1 MSTETQARDA
11 VKGSL
16 ASRVPREL
24 FRRDLKRC
32 LLAISSVWAGIVL
45 AWWVAASSGGWL
57 LAPAVLLIG
66 TLQYHLNVMGH
77 DGLHF
82 LICDRRRI
90 NDAICR
96 WLLHGPHCAPLSAMR
111 RNHLNHHTGF
121 GSDADLDRQYYD
133 MRRFNS
139 GITFRRWLAT
149 ALIGG
154 MTVPIVLKLLGGK
167 RGASRAITTP
177 TAGPTTPERW
187 LDTLSVAGSQIW
199 IAGACWFATGWW
211 YAYFLLWLLPLLTV
225 MVGLNSIRSCLE
237 HAQVRSGQ
245 PGLHSFSSHLLERF
259 FLSPFNMNVHAEHH
273 LVPAVPWHQL
283 PALRRHLQSE
293 GDYERVTLYR
303 SYLQRARLMAE
314 GCAAPDSR

>member
-1 MSTETQARDA
+1 
-11 VKGSL
+11 
-16 ASRVPREL
+16 VPREL
-24 FRRDLKRC
+24 FRRDLKSC
-32 LLAISSVWAGIVL
+32 LLAISGVWAGIGL
-45 AWWVAASSGGWL
+45 AWWAAASSGGWL

-82 LICDRRRI
+82 LICDRRRV

-96 WLLHGPHCAPLSAMR
+96 WLLHGPHGAPLGAMR

-133 MRRFNS
+133 MHRFKS
-139 GITFRRWLAT
+139 GMAFRRWLVT

-154 MTVPIVLKLLGGK
+154 MTVPIVLKLVGSK
-167 RGASRAITTP
+167 RHAPRITPAP
-177 TAGPTTPERW
+177 TTRQTTPERW
-187 LDTLSVAGSQIW
+187 LDLLSVVASQVW
-199 IAGACWFATGWW
+199 IAGACWFVTGWW
-211 YAYFLLWLLPLLTV
+211 YAYALLWLLPMLTV
-225 MVGLNSIRSCLE
+225 MIGLNSIRSCLE
-237 HAQVRSGQ
+237 HAQARSEQ

-293 GDYERVTLYR
+293 GDYGRVTLYR
-303 SYLQRARLMAE
+303 SYLQRARLLADD
-314 GCAAPDSR
+314 CSAPGPR